1 MSKLDL
7 KVSRGINYN
16 SGNYSLNYEI
26 INNDTSAVNVSAV
39 RVVGYMWSQNRRF
52 DLALTSG
59 VNSNGQ
65 IQLVSNTNTPNFP
78 GVGQSGIVNLNS
90 TEYVYRVNHNM
101 IDSSKLAPLVT
112 LNIPSNNSYIAPVS
126 VNNRTDYYFDIV
138 LTELPPN
145 NLYSVTWFIP
155 YTEQVYIGGTT
166 ALPAP
171 SISITSATES
181 YRIASKKCDSKF
193 IVRYNSSDAIP
204 PSCGV
209 VSASI
214 FIKQKTGTFF
224 ESSIPTTSWY
234 SVPDSSSNPVDN
246 SYFVLEEWNGL
257 AWIPVSEFNNYGQDL
272 DSGIGPQSDYQIKLS
287 PTGSVVNNESVY
299 ISEGNSNPILTNA
312 TDKNLL
318 LLKTTSKTRSL
329 VKFDVSN
336 LPAESTSIRNAV
348 LRLNVISTSGAWNYT
363 TSDGHASVHRVTTEW
378 VENEATWTNA
388 TTTTNWNSVGGDFDN
403 TVHRWVG
410 NTNLVSNFTSGTT
423 SAHFYMDFDVTD
435 IVQYWKENPTENYGL
450 LVKLHPNANEAS
462 PNIVYQ
468 INSSRLDLNDGY
480 NNRPEL
486 LVAYNVQNT
495 SGPSPY
501 VKFETPEMDS
511 IVVGTSVNVSATS
524 YVSGGSVTS
533 VSLFRKDEIGTPIF
547 VSTLTKDSSTG
558 WSIVYTVSAG
568 QISDTIFLKA
578 ESDLGVITL
587 SEDVNITI
595 VTQPDVNVGTTGVI
609 CYSDVLNIVG
619 TIDVSTS
626 TPTASFIKYSDLKLP
641 TSAAVFDMVEDKNFA
656 GVMWLITYG
665 DGLWRYDSVQ
675 KIWTNY
681 NTQNSPLTTN
691 FLIVGAIKSDGNLF
705 FSGVNSSNTGVGLF
719 RFNTLNWNSFT
730 LSDWDLFDRSNSI
743 LVDYS
748 DISIYSMNS
757 DEQDNIWIGLTWAQ
771 SNTIIKLTGNSLN
784 NPFVTI
790 YPTDSQP
797 RSIGCKNGVYIGYYN
812 NNLSIY
818 SSATDTFSF
827 ATPAPASNAREI
839 DVDNNGLV
847 YVCFIGGLSTYN
859 QTTSAWET
867 ISYYNTPAWPNG
879 LAGDITHK
887 PNGYANSIFIDS
899 NNDKWFGFG
908 LGDSGEFE
916 GGVVK
921 YTGVDFDYSNI
932 STSANWSVY
941 DSTNNISIP
950 SSHIGRGL
958 LKDSFGNLWAA
969 TTSGV
974 SFHDGSVWNSPNRDY
989 QNTPIIV
996 NSNGTWSSEL
1006 DVAYEVPLNLIAHFE
1021 YGTSVVDIPFTLS
1034 AGHTPIIT
1042 RSFPS
1047 SDISIANVHTRAKL
1061 FEFSIGNVDFI
1072 HGELCNYTI
1081 SKSIDSLNWFVYETG
1096 IVTKNIEISDIVYQ
1110 GQKCYYKIEVSTD
1123 LGCSAV
1129 SVPVLAYGNYSPNAS
1144 VNISTGPYNTTT
1156 PITLSGNFFER
1167 DYGNVLSMNGYT
1179 SNDSVSKIELY
1190 AGPTYIGDASF
1201 TNYQNVFTSGSW
1213 EYVWNNPDSSATTIS
1228 AKAFDYFGKTT
1239 IVGLGIPSSIVSAPN
1254 ITLTNPPTSGLYTI
1268 QNTNV
1273 TLSAT
1278 INGGQVVNNLKF
1290 ILEKNG
1296 VEKILPNPSSN
1307 GFYWSE
1313 TINVSATLV
1322 DFNNVGGEYN
1332 IYASAVDINGVSAK
1346 TLSHKLSANNLPQF
1360 VLTNPQ
1366 GPVCHGGVINVAGI
1380 VSDVDGNSNCHVRI
1394 LSGTTL
1400 LTSANTNGTFLW
1412 DWTSPPSGIHTLS
1425 AVVYDV
1431 VSSADFTRTEF
1442 SISAG
1447 QTPGMSVVN
1456 NFQSGLKNG
1465 VVVTPK
1471 INVVSAG
1478 IHVLSATVV
1487 SSETV
1492 FTDFWNSDEFGNK
1505 VSLISAAAV
1514 NSSAHVSFV
1523 QSQQIQY
1530 ILVEAR
1536 TVGGCVRN
1544 ELLQFYVFGPVVE
1557 LEDFSNCGLNIDLNG
1572 TLEFDGALG
1581 SNQIIDNTFVSKLYA
1596 DNVFVTDLVLIPEGS
1611 KYRFAYVWESPI
1623 EGTTNLEFRCVN
1635 EYGNFSYNYP
1645 VSTIITGDITNTI
1658 FPTTYTHQI
1667 SGIYIVSASS
1677 VVLSS
1682 TLNVSDVNETQF
1694 IIETEDS
1701 VDVLYSTSNSVT
1713 MNMFYDK
1720 VYNVKSKTITNG
1732 GCEVYSDYISIIRT
1746 KFIDNITNVQTTNC
1760 NSDELVVNGII
1771 GRLKFSVGEYGTSAN
1786 DILSNEDILS
1796 AYVKDSL
1803 GNVVQTI
1810 STSALDENDF
1820 YQFNFQYPA
1829 LIGTSALTLYTS
1841 SSFFG
1846 EIVKSKEFYPIQSA
1860 LVTTITNPI
1869 SSVLYPVMTPM
1880 TLSVSSSN
1888 DSDIS
1893 SVEYYVNSGK
1903 VFVSVTSPFTGS
1915 FTPVAEGV
1923 LEVSSK
1929 TISKNGCV
1937 SVSHTVSA
1945 NVTSYPVALITSPS
1959 NNSYIMSGTPYNIDV
1974 LVSPSTFGY
1983 ISAVTILNNSSV
1995 IGTATE
2001 ISNNLW
2007 RFTTSTSA
2015 SHLKAYV
2022 YDSTGLSA
2030 QSPVS
2035 LVNIIQEPVSVVS
2048 TQYPT
2053 YDTSASITISAS
2065 GTTPNA
2071 ATISVV
2077 EVYEVVNG
2085 SLVFIGTVEN
2095 GVVTIPASM
2104 LGAGTHTI
2112 ISKSIDTLGAYSYS
2126 TPIIV
2131 FVNSVGVESYPIITY
2146 ISSTPETLVVNYGET
2161 IETTFNVSDSLFG
2174 ILSATIGVTNGT
2186 LQSVTSLNSNK
2197 LYQVVV
2203 SVSATGSVTLS
2214 AMNVLS
2220 NSATYQVNNYIFA
2233 CDGRKINLT
2242 NYIPNHLAFD
2252 NSGRES
2258 EMLTLTSFF
2267 EGYLN
2272 TLYTNL
2278 DTPCSLGV
2286 LEKTNRLRNLHD
2298 PDTMELDYIQFFAN
2312 YLGYNVDVNKS
2323 ELGGFVSNPNSSAY
2337 ADGPDTDS
2345 TGEPIFNEYKK
2356 KALRFVVRN
2365 LPNWYSIKTTRNA
2378 IKTLL
2383 LSFGLFG
2390 DLLEVYTNDYVSDW
2404 VINNIPPGTYVSNNM
2419 TNDRFPTPHMYVSI
2433 DINNTSLENIYGSE
2447 QVLSSVYKSFE
2458 AIRPANV
2465 VFEGLIGKFDVVAP
2479 PVYVDA
2485 RYQLEGNM
2493 IIKNQMP

>member
-16 SGNYSLNYEI
+16 SGNYSVNYEI

-59 VNSNGQ
+59 VNTNGQ
-65 IQLVSNTNTPNFP
+65 IQLVSNTATPNFP
-78 GVGQSGIVNLNS
+78 GVGQTGIVNLNS

-101 IDSSKLAPLVT
+101 VDSSKLAPLVT

-171 SISITSATES
+171 SITITSATES
-181 YRIASKKCDSKF
+181 YRVAAKKCDSKF
-193 IVRYNSSDAIP
+193 IVQYNSTEAIP

-234 SVPDSSSNPVDN
+234 SVPEDSLIPVDN
-246 SYFVLEEWNGL
+246 SYFVLEEWNGSSWV
-257 AWIPVSEFNNYGQDL
+257 AVSEFNNYGIDI
-272 DSGIGPQSDYQIKLS
+272 DTGIGPQTDYQMKIS
-287 PTGSVVNNESVY
+287 PVGSVVNNESVY
-299 ISEGNSNPILTNA
+299 ISEGNPNPILTNA
-312 TDKNLL
+312 ADKNLL

-329 VKFDVSN
+329 VKFDISTLPVS
-336 LPAESTSIRNAV
+336 ATSIRNAV

-363 TSDGHASVHRVTTEW
+363 NGDGHASVHRVTTEW

-403 TVHRWVG
+403 TVRRWIG
-410 NTNLVSNFTSGTT
+410 NTNLVTNFTSGTT

-435 IVQYWKENPTENYGL
+435 IVQYWKENPTENYGFI
-450 LVKLHPNANEAS
+450 VKLHPNANEAS
-462 PNIVYQ
+462 TNIVYE
-468 INSSRLDLNDGY
+468 INSSRLDLADGF

-486 LVAYNVQNT
+486 LIAYNVQNT
-495 SGPSPY
+495 TGPSPY
-501 VKFETPEMDS
+501 VKFETPETNS
-511 IVVGTSVNVSATS
+511 VVVGTSVNVSATS
-524 YVSGGSVTS
+524 YVSGGSVVS
-533 VSLFRKDEIGTPIF
+533 VSLFRKDLIGTPIF
-547 VSTLTKDSSTG
+547 VSNLTNDSSTG
-558 WSIVYTVSAG
+558 WSLTYTLSSG
-568 QISDTIFLKA
+568 QTTDTLFLKA

-595 VTQPDVNVGTTGVI
+595 TSEPNVNIGTGGII

-619 TIDVSTS
+619 TVDVSTS

-691 FLIVGAIKSDGNLF
+691 FLIVGAIKSDGNIF
-705 FSGVNSSNTGVGLF
+705 FSGVNSSNSGVGLF

-730 LSDWDLFDRSNSI
+730 LSDWDLFDRSNSV

-757 DEQDNIWIGLTWAQ
+757 DDDDNIWIGLTWATTN
-771 SNTIIKLTGNSLN
+771 SIIKLSGNTLN
-784 NPFVTI
+784 SPFVTI
-790 YPTDSQP
+790 YNTDSNP
-797 RSIGCKNGVYIGYYN
+797 RSIGCKNGVYVGYYN

-839 DVDNNGLV
+839 DVDNNGLI

-859 QTTSAWET
+859 QSTSAWET

-879 LAGDITHK
+879 LAGDLTHK

-908 LGDSGEFE
+908 VGDVGEFE

-921 YTGVDFDYSNI
+921 YTGIDFDYSNI
-932 STSANWSVY
+932 STSANWTVY

-950 SSHIGRGL
+950 SSHVGRGL

-974 SFHDGSVWNSPNRDY
+974 SFYDGSVWNSPNRDY
-989 QNTPIIV
+989 ENSPIIV
-996 NSNGTWSSEL
+996 NSDGTWTSDL

-1021 YGTSVVDIPFTLS
+1021 YGSSVVDIPFTLS
-1034 AGHTPIIT
+1034 AGHTPTIT
-1042 RSFPS
+1042 REYPS
-1047 SDISIANVHTRAKL
+1047 SDISIANTHTRIKL
-1061 FEFSIGNVDFI
+1061 FDFVVDNVDFI
-1072 HGELCNYTI
+1072 HGEMCNYTI
-1081 SKSIDSLNWFVYETG
+1081 FKSIDSQNWFVYESG
-1096 IVTKNIEISDIVYQ
+1096 LVTKNIEIFDIVYQ
-1110 GQKCYYKIEVSTD
+1110 GQKYFYKIEVATV

-1129 SVPVLAYGNYSPNAS
+1129 SNQVLAYGNYSPNVS

-1156 PITLSGNFFER
+1156 PITLSGNFYER
-1167 DYGNVLSMNGYT
+1167 DYGNVLSVNGYT
-1179 SNDSVSKIELY
+1179 SNDSVNKIEIY
-1190 AGPTYIGDASF
+1190 AGPTYLGQATFS
-1201 TNYQNVFTSGSW
+1201 NYQNSYTSGSW
-1213 EYVWNNPDSSATTIS
+1213 EYIWNNPDSSATTIS
-1228 AKAFDYFGKTT
+1228 TKAFDYFGKTT
-1239 IVGLGIPSSIVSAPN
+1239 TVGLTIPSSIVSAPN

-1290 ILEKNG
+1290 VLEKGG

-1313 TINVSATLV
+1313 TINVSATLS
-1322 DFNNVGGEYN
+1322 DFDNVGGEYN
-1332 IYASAVDINGVSAK
+1332 IYASATDINGVSAK
-1346 TLSHKLSANNLPQF
+1346 TESHKLSANNLPTF
-1360 VLTNPQ
+1360 LLTNPQ
-1366 GPVCHGGVINVAGI
+1366 GPVCQEGILNVTGI
-1380 VSDVDGNSNCHVRI
+1380 VSDIDGNSNCHVRV
-1394 LSGTTL
+1394 LSGSTI
-1400 LTSANTNGTFLW
+1400 LTSADTNGTFLW

-1431 VSSADFTRTEF
+1431 VSSADFTMTEF
-1442 SISAG
+1442 TISAG
-1447 QTPGMSVVN
+1447 QTPNMSVIN
-1456 NFQSGLKNG
+1456 NFAFGVKNG
-1465 VVVTPK
+1465 AAVNPK
-1471 INVVSAG
+1471 INVISAG
-1478 IHVLSATVV
+1478 IHLLSATVI
-1487 SSETV
+1487 SSETT
-1492 FTDFWNSDEFGNK
+1492 FTDFWTCDEFGNK
-1505 VSLISAAAV
+1505 LSLISAAAV
-1514 NSSAHVSFV
+1514 NSSAYISFES
-1523 QSQQIQY
+1523 SQQLQH

-1544 ELLQFYVFGPVVE
+1544 EMLRFYVLGPVVD
-1557 LEDFSNCGLNIDLNG
+1557 LEDFSNCGINLNING
-1572 TLEFDGALG
+1572 TLQFDGLSG
-1581 SNQIIDNTFVSKLYA
+1581 SSQFIDNIFVTKLYA
-1596 DNVFVTDLVLIPEGS
+1596 DSVYVDDLVLIQEGTN
-1611 KYRFAYVWESPI
+1611 YRFSYVWESPI

-1635 EYGNFSYNYP
+1635 QYGNFSYNYP
-1645 VSTIITGDITNTI
+1645 IPSVITGNVSNTI
-1658 FPTTYTHQI
+1658 FPTAYTHEI

-1677 VVLSS
+1677 VILSS
-1682 TLNVSDVNETQF
+1682 TLNVSDVKETQF

-1701 VDVLYSTSNSVT
+1701 IDVLYSTTNSVSV
-1713 MNMFYDK
+1713 NLFYDR
-1720 VYNVKSKTITNG
+1720 VYNIKAKTITNG
-1732 GCEVYSDYISIIRT
+1732 GCEVYSEYISLIRT
-1746 KFIDNITNVQTTNC
+1746 KFISNISSIQTTTC
-1760 NSDELVVNGII
+1760 DSDDVIVGGII

-1786 DILSNEDILS
+1786 DILSDEEILS
-1796 AYVKDSL
+1796 AYVKDSF
-1803 GNVVQTI
+1803 GNTVQTI
-1810 STSALDENDF
+1810 STSALDDNDF
-1820 YQFNFQYPA
+1820 ALFDFQYSA

-1841 SSFFG
+1841 SSMFG
-1846 EIVKSKEFYPIQSA
+1846 EVIKTTEFYPIQAA
-1860 LVTTITNPI
+1860 LITTITNPT

-1880 TLSVSSSN
+1880 TLTLSSSN
-1888 DSDIS
+1888 DSNIS
-1893 SVEYYVNSGK
+1893 SVEYYANSGK
-1903 VFVSVTSPFTGS
+1903 VFVSVNSPFEGS
-1915 FTPVAEGV
+1915 VTPASEGI
-1923 LEVSSK
+1923 LEIYAK

-1937 SVSHTVSA
+1937 SISPTISA
-1945 NVTSYPVALITSPS
+1945 NVTSYPVALITSPA
-1959 NNSYIMSGTPYNIDV
+1959 NNSYIMSGTPYSVDV

-1983 ISAVTILNNSSV
+1983 ISAVNILNNSTV
-1995 IGTATE
+1995 IGAATE

-2007 RFTTSTSA
+2007 RFVTSVSA
-2015 SHLKAYV
+2015 SHLKANV

-2030 QSPVS
+2030 SSPVS
-2035 LVNIIQEPVSVVS
+2035 LVNIIQETISEVSANA
-2048 TQYPT
+2048 PT
-2053 YDTSASITISAS
+2053 YDTSAFITISAS
-2065 GTTPNA
+2065 GTTPNP

-2085 SLVFIGTVEN
+2085 SLIFIGTVNN
-2095 GVVTIPASM
+2095 GTITIPSSV
-2104 LGAGTHTI
+2104 LGVGSHTI
-2112 ISKSIDTLGAYSYS
+2112 ISKSTDTLGAYSYS
-2126 TPIIV
+2126 APIVIV
-2131 FVNSVGVESYPIITY
+2131 VNSIGIESYPTITY
-2146 ISSTPETLVVNYGET
+2146 VSSTPETLVVDYGET
-2161 IETTFNVSDSLFG
+2161 IETTFNVSDSMFG

-2186 LQSVTSLNSNK
+2186 LQSVTSLNDNK

-2203 SVSATGSVTLS
+2203 SVSATGSVSLS
-2214 AMNVLS
+2214 AMNILS

-2242 NYIPNHLAFD
+2242 NYLPNHLAFD

-2258 EMLTLTSFF
+2258 ELLTLTSFF

-2272 TLYTNL
+2272 TIYTNL
-2278 DTPCSLGV
+2278 DKPCSLGV

-2337 ADGPDTDS
+2337 ADGPDIIN
-2345 TGEPIFNEYKK
+2345 GEPVFNEYKK

-2404 VINNIPPGTYVSNNM
+2404 VINNIPPGTYVSNGM

-2465 VFEGLIGKFDVVAP
+2465 VFEGLIGKYDVVAP